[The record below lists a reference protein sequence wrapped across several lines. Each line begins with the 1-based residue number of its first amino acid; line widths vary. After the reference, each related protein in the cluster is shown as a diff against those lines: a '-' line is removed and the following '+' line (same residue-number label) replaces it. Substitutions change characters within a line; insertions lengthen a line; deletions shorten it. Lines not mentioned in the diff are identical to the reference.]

1 MLRLKRART
10 VLPGALALTLG
21 LALGACGEHAG
32 EGKDCPQAEWS
43 KTVSGFCVPR
53 WVSLKRGEVYARKG
67 PGGDYPALWVYR
79 VKGLPVQ
86 VVAETTDWRRICDP
100 DGGATWVHRSMVD
113 GRRMVMALGTAPVPL
128 YKKPGA
134 GGPEAGLLNAR
145 ALAALGRCQ
154 GPWCKVKAG
163 GVSGWL
169 GAGQVWGLAAAAQC
183 R

>member
-1 MLRLKRART
+1 MLRLRRAGT
-10 VLPGALALTLG
+10 VSTIAALALG
-21 LALGACGEHAG
+21 LALAACGEHAG
-32 EGKDCPQAEWS
+32 EGRDCPQAAWS

-100 DGGATWVHRSMVD
+100 DGGAAWVHRSMID
-113 GRRMVMALGTAPVPL
+113 GRRMVMALGTATVPL
-128 YKKPGA
+128 YKRPAA
-134 GGPEAGLLNAR
+134 GGLEAGLLNAR
-145 ALAALGRCQ
+145 ALAALGRCH
-154 GPWCKVKAG
+154 GSWCKVKAG

-169 GAGQVWGLAAAAQC
+169 EAGQVWGLAAPAQC